1 MKKKILAAIL
11 ISGLTMT
18 TVASANWNGPR
29 GNNDCS
35 MMHMRMQAFQNLDEA
50 TQAEVKQFYA
60 DNQALLKE
68 IAMKR
73 AEKRALMRSDNPD
86 PKAAAKVTG
95 EMFDLRT
102 TLQLKADEAGVA
114 QYIGPMG
121 MGFGKMNG
129 RGGHGGYGR
138 HHGQKVN

>member
-11 ISGLTMT
+11 ISGLTVT
-18 TVASANWNGPR
+18 TVASANWNGHR
-29 GNNDCS
+29 GYNDCY
-35 MMHMRMQAFQNLDEA
+35 RMQMQAVQNLDEA
-50 TQAEVKQFYA
+50 TQAAVKQFYA

-68 IAMKR
+68 MAMKR

-102 TLQLKADEAGVA
+102 TLQLKAEEAGVA

-121 MGFGKMNG
+121 KGFAGMNG
-129 RGGHGGYGR
+129 RGGQGGYGR
-138 HHGQKVN
+138 HHGQNMN